1 MRHIIDKVIL
11 HLRQLLLA
19 EHDVNREDERYQ
31 QHKGEYHRW
40 NHKADRI
47 EDIIPLAGK
56 MYLDDTHTGRRV
68 VQEQGLRVGT
78 LTAFML

>member
-11 HLRQLLLA
+11 HLRQFLLA

-31 QHKGEYHRW
+31 QNEGKYHRR

-47 EDIIPLAGK
+47 EDIIPFPRE
-56 MYLDDTHTGRRV
+56 MYLNDTHTRRRI
-68 VQEQGLRVGT
+68 VQE
-78 LTAFML
+78 